1 MDLRSE
7 SRSARIVGTFV
18 LLVWAAFVVHAAWY
32 VANYGSPVAT
42 RDDMELLPALLPGA
56 TPRAI
61 LTHLWLPPNRQHRR
75 KATRRPTAC
84 KCRLTA

>member
-42 RDDMELLPALLPGA
+42 RDDMELLRRSSPA
-56 TPRAI
+56 
-61 LTHLWLPPNRQHRR
+61 RR
-75 KATRRPTAC
+75 RERSSPTSG
-84 KCRLTA
+84 CR